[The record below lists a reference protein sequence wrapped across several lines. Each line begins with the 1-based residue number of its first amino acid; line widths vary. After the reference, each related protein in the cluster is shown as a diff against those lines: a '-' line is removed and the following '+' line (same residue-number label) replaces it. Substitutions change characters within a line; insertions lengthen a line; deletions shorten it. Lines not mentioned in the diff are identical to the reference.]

1 MLFDISQ
8 KSIIIIGN
16 KKYSFDENRRKVS
29 YEEGKNY
36 ANYKGYNFFYEVSSE
51 TGENIEVAF
60 NDIFEQLYLKFEDE
74 IKGRKK
80 KNAHLN
86 RECAIS
92 KSYKLKKYINF

>member
-8 KSIIIIGN
+8 KPIIIIGN
-16 KKYSFDENRRKVS
+16 KKYSFDDNRRKVS
-29 YEEGKNY
+29 YEAGKNY
-36 ANYKGYNFFYEVSSE
+36 ANNKGYNFYEVSSE

-60 NDIFEQLYLKFEDE
+60 NGIFEQLYLKFEDE